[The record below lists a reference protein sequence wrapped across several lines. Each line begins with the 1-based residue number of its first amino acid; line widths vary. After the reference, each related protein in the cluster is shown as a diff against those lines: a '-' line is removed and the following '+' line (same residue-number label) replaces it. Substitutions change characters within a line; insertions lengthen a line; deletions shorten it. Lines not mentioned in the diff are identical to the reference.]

1 MPLLYG
7 RKAISNCKLKTT
19 KVMHFRTQLPH
30 TSKELHTLPYPQISP
45 ARGVSPFTSFPDRQ
59 KMKGS
64 MTVEASLAVPLFLFF
79 IMNILS
85 ITLFFTPLRRI
96 WRHFINRA
104 GSCLCWLILW
114 ELRMR

>member
-1 MPLLYG
+1 MPLLHG

-85 ITLFFTPLRRI
+85 ITLFFHTFATNLETL
-96 WRHFINRA
+96 HQQG

>member
-45 ARGVSPFTSFPDRQ
+45 ARGVSPFTSFPDLSLIHIFPCEPGGVIE
-59 KMKGS
+59 KEYFGS
-64 MTVEASLAVPLFLFF
+64 M
-79 IMNILS
+79 
-85 ITLFFTPLRRI
+85 
-96 WRHFINRA
+96 
-104 GSCLCWLILW
+104 
-114 ELRMR
+114 

>member
-64 MTVEASLAVPLFLFF
+64 MTVEASLAVPIVSVFYNEHIIHHLIFSHLCDE
-79 IMNILS
+79 S
-85 ITLFFTPLRRI
+85 GDTSSTGQAAVY
-96 WRHFINRA
+96 A
-104 GSCLCWLILW
+104 GLYCGS
-114 ELRMR
+114 